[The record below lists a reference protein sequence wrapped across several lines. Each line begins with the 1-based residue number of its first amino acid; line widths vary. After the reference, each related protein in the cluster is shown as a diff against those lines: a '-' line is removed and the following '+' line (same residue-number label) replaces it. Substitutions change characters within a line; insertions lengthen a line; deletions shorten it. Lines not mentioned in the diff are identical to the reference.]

1 MGNICDCLN
10 SSNVEQEYTPIET
23 VEVAQPRDRPVQKS
37 GNNYQSIIDR
47 ASGSKFQHAEV
58 NPQVINSPP
67 TTGIVLQSYATF
79 SADPPSRHATT
90 PGGNKRDSVDGKGAP
105 VASPA
110 SVVSVLH
117 QKPSECV
124 ALERSADELAAIV
137 MKQTGK
143 NIDRFSNS
151 SNEFSAV
158 VGFK

>member
-1 MGNICDCLN
+1 MHLSAECVVTFNAHCLLVLTCSRIC
-10 SSNVEQEYTPIET
+10 
-23 VEVAQPRDRPVQKS
+23 R
-37 GNNYQSIIDR
+37 
-47 ASGSKFQHAEV
+47 SKFQHAEV
-58 NPQVINSPP
+58 NPQVISSPP
-67 TTGIVLQSYATF
+67 NTGIVLQSYATF
-79 SADPPSRHATT
+79 SADQPSRNATT

-105 VASPA
+105 VSSPA

-117 QKPSECV
+117 QKPSECA

-158 VGFK
+158 VGFKPFEGSIHTRQ